1 MNFADSVKYIGFYQA
16 PFEQQ
21 QAPTPADFSVCN
33 YLTLILPAPSFKSNK
48 YLLYDPY
55 EEQIW
60 KIK

>member
-48 YLLYDPY
+48 YLL
-55 EEQIW
+55 I
-60 KIK
+60 